1 LAFGYDFV
9 NATTTG
15 RAFYT
20 LFDKNRKMK
29 VKHEIALTSKRMIH
43 DFIMTE
49 NYVVIPDLPMEFSP
63 LATALNS
70 KFIFQ
75 FDKNLPARYGVM
87 KRNAQDSKDIR
98 WFELPAHMVVHWI
111 NAWEEKNEEGDDIIK
126 VYGCQQAD
134 VNLDIADEHP
144 FVNDAQQTIAKWTF
158 NLITG
163 KAQMEELIP
172 DLKVEWPIIS
182 QDIRVIRIDMRICQS
197 FQTRCRK
204 LNME

>member
-1 LAFGYDFV
+1 
-9 NATTTG
+9 
-15 RAFYT
+15 
-20 LFDKNRKMK
+20 
-29 VKHEIALTSKRMIH
+29 
-43 DFIMTE
+43 
-49 NYVVIPDLPMEFSP
+49 
-63 LATALNS
+63 
-70 KFIFQ
+70 
-75 FDKNLPARYGVM
+75 M

-182 QDIRVIRIDMRICQS
+182 QDMSGYKNRYAYLSEFPNEMPETEHGIKSV
-197 FQTRCRK
+197 FF
-204 LNME
+204 